1 MGNSNRKLQPDDRAT
16 CEHPMMRVTTSQ
28 FQQSIGS
35 SRTTASHPTATPHS
49 ASQNQLSPRDNAP
62 SVSGTSNPLQVPTTT
77 TLVNDQ
83 PDPADLQQAQGGSDS
98 DTDVQPRFSAA
109 EKGKRPVVAVVA
121 ASWSEEEEEDPPL
134 EDAMRESATPT
145 PHYAQVSDLLRSTHA
160 LRLTTLPEP

>member
-1 MGNSNRKLQPDDRAT
+1 M
-16 CEHPMMRVTTSQ
+16 
-28 FQQSIGS
+28 
-35 SRTTASHPTATPHS
+35 
-49 ASQNQLSPRDNAP
+49 
-62 SVSGTSNPLQVPTTT
+62 PTTT

-83 PDPADLQQAQGGSDS
+83 SDPADLQQAQGGSDS

-109 EKGKRPVVAVVA
+109 EKGKHPVVA

-145 PHYAQVSDLLRSTHA
+145 PHYAQVSGLLRSTHA